1 MQSEQDAGGSII
13 KHWKPSEIEEVL
25 IPIVDLDLQIQIEQK
40 IKSSFKL
47 KAESK
52 KLLDL
57 AKQAVE
63 MAIEQSEV
71 VALEYIDT
79 QTKGLI

>member
-1 MQSEQDAGGSII
+1 MQSERDAGGSII

-25 IPIVDLDLQIQIEQK
+25 IPIIDLDLQIQIEQK
-40 IKSSFKL
+40 IKASFKL

-52 KLLDL
+52 KLFDL

-63 MAIEQSEV
+63 TAIEQDETTAINLIEAYEV
-71 VALEYIDT
+71 
-79 QTKGLI
+79 